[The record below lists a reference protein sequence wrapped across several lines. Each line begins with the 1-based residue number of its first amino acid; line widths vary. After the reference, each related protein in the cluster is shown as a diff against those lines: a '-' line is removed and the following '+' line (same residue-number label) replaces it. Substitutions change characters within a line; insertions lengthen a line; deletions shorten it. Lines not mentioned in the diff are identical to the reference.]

1 MKIRVVT
8 DSDVP
13 LDVLVKNTK
22 NTNIKVKK
30 LRRNLVVKGQKATYS
45 RVIANLEDLNINRIK
60 ITIQGPKEWLLCFFE
75 IEKEKLQQLQKEL
88 KGCIGQTELLELL
101 KKVGLNKEEEQII
114 IKRYGIE
121 NLEVDRI
128 CSDLGISNSTYKRI
142 RRAALTKIARYLC
155 NYNEN

>member
-60 ITIQGPKEWLLCFFE
+60 ITIQGPKE
-75 IEKEKLQQLQKEL
+75 
-88 KGCIGQTELLELL
+88 
-101 KKVGLNKEEEQII
+101 
-114 IKRYGIE
+114 
-121 NLEVDRI
+121 
-128 CSDLGISNSTYKRI
+128 
-142 RRAALTKIARYLC
+142 
-155 NYNEN
+155 

>member
-30 LRRNLVVKGQKATYS
+30 LRRNLAVKGQKATYS

-60 ITIQGPKEWLLCFFE
+60 ITIQGPKE
-75 IEKEKLQQLQKEL
+75 
-88 KGCIGQTELLELL
+88 
-101 KKVGLNKEEEQII
+101 
-114 IKRYGIE
+114 
-121 NLEVDRI
+121 
-128 CSDLGISNSTYKRI
+128 
-142 RRAALTKIARYLC
+142 
-155 NYNEN
+155 

>member
-1 MKIRVVT
+1 M
-8 DSDVP
+8 
-13 LDVLVKNTK
+13 
-22 NTNIKVKK
+22 
-30 LRRNLVVKGQKATYS
+30 
-45 RVIANLEDLNINRIK
+45 
-60 ITIQGPKEWLLCFFE
+60 FFE